1 MNVELGQALVAVLGY
16 AYLADSDDDRNSPSR
31 LLVSRLQGLGIDV
44 AVHDPWIGAYQGDY
58 KAAIAGRDAVIVMVA
73 HQEYMQLD
81 GAELKALLRTPIVV
95 DGRRVLDHN
104 KVEAAG
110 LIYRCI
116 GRGMK
121 PDQDTGVQE

>member
-1 MNVELGQALVAVLGY
+1 MINDLKVQPESEHHRIAAVLR
-16 AYLADSDDDRNSPSR
+16 ASC
-31 LLVSRLQGLGIDV
+31 
-44 AVHDPWIGAYQGDY
+44 
-58 KAAIAGRDAVIVMVA
+58 RDLTYSMKHVMCVG
-73 HQEYMQLD
+73 MM
-81 GAELKALLRTPIVV
+81 RTPIVV

-110 LIYRCI
+110 LIYRCV